1 VRGTSTLRYESR
13 LEPTKSHWIALISSR
28 IVHIMPIAVRTVGSD
43 SLPEDLAKVLD
54 EDGCVV
60 IADLAPPETMD
71 QIRAELE
78 PYLAATG
85 GGNTDFLGATT
96 QRTGALIARSPTSR
110 SLITHPTIIDTLD
123 LVLRDHASTFQID
136 LTQLVTIGPG
146 EPAQMIHRDQ
156 WSFDRYQFPR
166 GFEAEVATM
175 WAVTDFSEELGATR
189 MVVGSHRWQDD
200 PDDVDP
206 ALSSPAIMTKGS
218 VLMYLGSVFHGGGA
232 NTTKTSRIGMNVG
245 YSLGWLRQEENQYL
259 ACPPEIAR
267 TLPEGLLRLMGYQRG
282 SYSIG
287 YVDDMRE
294 PLDWLYGSPAFMSD
308 FYSYRRA
315 ARKLLRATGSY
326 VAPTQS

>member
-1 VRGTSTLRYESR
+1 MQTT
-13 LEPTKSHWIALISSR
+13 
-28 IVHIMPIAVRTVGSD
+28 VRTVGSE
-43 SLPEDLAKVLD
+43 SSPAEIAEVLS

-60 IADLAPPETMD
+60 IADLASPETMD
-71 QIRAELE
+71 QIRAELDQH
-78 PYLAATG
+78 LATTS
-85 GGNTDFLGATT
+85 GGNTDFLGESTR
-96 QRTGALIARSPTSR
+96 RTGALIARSPASR
-110 SLITHPTIIDTLD
+110 SLITDPMIIDTLD
-123 LVLRDHASTFQID
+123 LVLGDHASTFQID

-175 WAVTDFSEELGATR
+175 WAVTDFTEEMGATR
-189 MVVGSHRWQDD
+189 MVVGSHRWEDD

-206 ALSSPAIMTKGS
+206 ALTVPAVMTKGS
-218 VLMYLGSVFHGGGA
+218 VLLYTGSIFHGGGA

-287 YVDDMRE
+287 YADDMRE
-294 PLDWLYGSPAFMSD
+294 PLDWLYGSPTFMSD
-308 FYSYRRA
+308 FLGYRRV
-315 ARKLLRATGSY
+315 ARKRLKATASYVPATG
-326 VAPTQS
+326 PGTN